1 LDIYIIFIIGTY
13 VMKIYQDLVII
24 CYDNTIINHPMNQT
38 FGDKNASS
46 PSQIGVD
53 MGRPYCQGWIMG
65 RHGD

>member
-1 LDIYIIFIIGTY
+1 
-13 VMKIYQDLVII
+13 MKIYQDLVII